1 MKSILPFAL
10 SAFSLTLLL
19 MSGCK
24 KEDITSSNDTCA
36 DEKTL
41 EVYQDVEAV
50 VVEASGQLCLVV
62 DADDIA
68 KGQYEGQHFLVPIP
82 AISFQGHTWGEHA
95 VISGRKKSCYGL
107 VTFPNVRTMYGYKLE
122 LTSVKYSK

>member
-1 MKSILPFAL
+1 MKSIIPSAL
-10 SAFSLTLLL
+10 SAASLTLLL

-24 KEDITSSNDTCA
+24 KDDITSSNDTCA

-50 VVEASGQLCLVV
+50 AVNASGQLCFVV

-68 KGQYEGQHFLVPIP
+68 KGQYEAQHFLVPIP
-82 AISFQGHTWGEHA
+82 AISFQGRTWGERA

-107 VTFPNVRTMYGYKLE
+107 VTFPSVRTMYGYKLE
-122 LTSVKYSK
+122 LASVKYSK